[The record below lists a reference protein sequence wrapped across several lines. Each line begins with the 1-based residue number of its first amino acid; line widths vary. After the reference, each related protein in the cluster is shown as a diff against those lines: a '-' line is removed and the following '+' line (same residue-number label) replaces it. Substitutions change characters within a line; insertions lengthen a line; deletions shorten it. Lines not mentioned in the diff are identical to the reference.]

1 MVSSSS
7 ENCINNQSL
16 VQVLK
21 TQTHLKVS
29 HNHTT
34 KLNIRE
40 VIKADSSQEH
50 SKPKWGEKTI
60 FVCKNIIV
68 TSKKK
73 KTIQLSNSAEGLK
86 TFYIK
91 RKSYRVL
98 QNSVCIQLSLSTG
111 NIMQKIHI
119 YKNDQHSKSQFI
131 LK

>member
-1 MVSSSS
+1 MTEIQIWMEKPMVSSSS
-7 ENCINNQSL
+7 ENCINNQLL

-50 SKPKWGEKTI
+50 SNPKWGEKTI

-68 TSKKK
+68 TSRKK
-73 KTIQLSNSAEGLK
+73 KTRQLSNSAEGLK
-86 TFYIK
+86 TF
-91 RKSYRVL
+91 
-98 QNSVCIQLSLSTG
+98 
-111 NIMQKIHI
+111 
-119 YKNDQHSKSQFI
+119 
-131 LK
+131 

>member
-7 ENCINNQSL
+7 ENCINNQLL

-50 SKPKWGEKTI
+50 SNPKWGG
-60 FVCKNIIV
+60 KNNLCVQEYNRNKQKEENYTAIKLCRGFENILQF
-68 TSKKK
+68 S
-73 KTIQLSNSAEGLK
+73 
-86 TFYIK
+86 K

-98 QNSVCIQLSLSTG
+98 QNCVCIQLSLSTG
-111 NIMQKIHI
+111 NIM
-119 YKNDQHSKSQFI
+119 
-131 LK
+131 